1 MKTKLTALL
10 AFCLCWA
17 AGCGDGK
24 TVEQKAEAGNAEAQ
38 YLLGLRCATGISV
51 PKDSKKGAKW
61 FRKAAEQALTEAQFE
76 LGQMYE
82 DGEGVPQE
90 AVTAFAWY
98 NIAQVNGDA
107 NAGEWKSAIAKE
119 MTADQIA
126 KAEAL
131 AKEMIKKNPKLLK

>member
-1 MKTKLTALL
+1 MRFKLSIIFISSILL
-10 AFCLCWA
+10 IG
-17 AGCGDGK
+17 AGDIPSVKEKGD
-24 TVEQKAEAGNAEAQ
+24 AEAQ
-38 YLLGLRCATGISV
+38 YLLGLRCATQHLRTGQG
-51 PKDSKKGAKW
+51 KSKEAAKW

-90 AVTAFAWY
+90 AATAFAWY

-119 MTADQIA
+119 MTVDQIA
-126 KAEAL
+126 KTEAL

>member
-1 MKTKLTALL
+1 
-10 AFCLCWA
+10 
-17 AGCGDGK
+17 
-24 TVEQKAEAGNAEAQ
+24 
-38 YLLGLRCATGISV
+38 V
-51 PKDSKKGAKW
+51 PKDSKKGTKW

-90 AVTAFAWY
+90 AVTPFAWH

-107 NAGEWKSAIAKE
+107 NAGERKSAI
-119 MTADQIA
+119 
-126 KAEAL
+126 